1 MLITRHVLNHYAT
14 TAAYGS
20 VPWKVFFNISSNG
33 GRSQTVT
40 RRSFCQE
47 RLIRFASLSAQPLSL
62 HIFYFPLSHSLSLAH
77 TRTLTPTLT
86 HTHALS
92 HTHAQ
97 EQMYALTGSH
107 TRTHSFTPFNS
118 RHADAAKDENKTNSP
133 ILFFC
138 CLGFQSKSKKVHP
151 MRASKFFP
159 KNSGYRTWNLCCI
172 AR

>member
-1 MLITRHVLNHYAT
+1 M
-14 TAAYGS
+14 
-20 VPWKVFFNISSNG
+20 FFNISSNG

-62 HIFYFPLSHSLSLAH
+62 HIFYFPLSHSLSLTH

-92 HTHAQ
+92 HTRTHAQ

-118 RHADAAKDENKTNSP
+118 RHADAAKEENKTNSP
-133 ILFFC
+133 LLFFC